1 MTPQLYEACKL
12 ATHVITSDDRI
23 IKAGRA
29 AMFILE
35 EIGCPRWL
43 VRPFTWPPLVWF
55 TELAY
60 WLVANN
66 RPFFGKFLF
75 TKEAG

>member
-1 MTPQLYEACKL
+1 MTPQLYEACEL
-12 ATHVITSDDRI
+12 AAHVITSDGRI

-35 EIGCPRWL
+35 EIGYPRWL

-55 TELAY
+55 TELGY
-60 WLVANN
+60 RLVAKN
-66 RPFFGKFLF
+66 RPFFSKFLF
-75 TKEAG
+75 TGEQ